1 MKIENLSIGIV
12 CGGFSNER
20 EISLRGA
27 QSIHQTLI
35 AKNINSRLIDI
46 RDKNEM
52 HDKKMYEGIDFA
64 LVMIHGKGGE
74 DGEVQEFLSSL
85 NIKFSGSDILGLKNS
100 YDKVLT
106 KQIWCEN
113 KINTP
118 QYVSDIFDWSDLP
131 DFLKKASKLVIKPS
145 KEGSSLGVSI
155 IKNNSENFSKA
166 IKHAKKYEGTPII
179 EEFIPGRELTISV
192 LGDLIC
198 DPIEIEAQEE
208 FYNFEA
214 KYNRTD
220 TSYSFPVFAED
231 KLAKLKKL
239 SKNAFDLLGC
249 DKWGRVDLIEYEDKF
264 FFIEVNT
271 VPGMTETSLVP
282 KSAEKEGLSF
292 YELIKKIIMDSID
305 N

>member
-1 MKIENLSIGIV
+1 MNIENLSIGIV

-27 QSIHQTLI
+27 RSIHKALI
-35 AKNINSRLIDI
+35 SKNINSRLIDI
-46 RDKNEM
+46 KDKKEM
-52 HDKKMYEGIDFA
+52 HDKKIYEGIDFA

-74 DGEVQEFLSSL
+74 DGQVQEFLSTL
-85 NIKFSGSDILGLKNS
+85 NIKFSGSDISGLKNS
-100 YDKVLT
+100 YDKILT
-106 KQIWCEN
+106 KRIWSDN
-113 KINTP
+113 KINIP
-118 QYVSDIFDWSDLP
+118 QHVSGIFEWSDLP
-131 DFLKKASKLVIKPS
+131 DFFKKTSKLVIKPS

-155 IKNNSENFSKA
+155 IKNDSENFSNA
-166 IKHAKKYEGTPII
+166 IKQAKKYEGVPIV

-192 LGDLIC
+192 LGGLIC
-198 DPIEIEAQEE
+198 DPIEIKAQEE

-220 TSYSFPVFAED
+220 TSYSFPIFAED
-231 KLAKLKKL
+231 KLAELKKL
-239 SKNAFDLLGC
+239 SKNAFDILGC
-249 DKWGRVDLIEYEDKF
+249 DKWGRVDLIECEDKF

-292 YELIKKIIMDSID
+292 YELIKKIIMYSID

>member
-1 MKIENLSIGIV
+1 L
-12 CGGFSNER
+12 
-20 EISLRGA
+20 IS
-27 QSIHQTLI
+27 
-35 AKNINSRLIDI
+35 KNINSRIIDI
-46 RDKNEM
+46 KDKNEM
-52 HDKKMYEGIDFA
+52 HDEKAYQGIDFA

-74 DGEVQEFLSSL
+74 DGEVQEFLTSL
-85 NIKFSGSDILGLKNS
+85 NIKFSGSDIEGLKNS

-106 KQIWCEN
+106 KQIWSEN

-118 QYVSDIFDWSDLP
+118 QYVSEIFDWSDLP
-131 DFLKKASKLVIKPS
+131 DFLKKTSKLVIKPS

-155 IKNNSENFSKA
+155 IKNDHENFSKA

-220 TSYSFPVFAED
+220 TSYIFPIFAED

-249 DKWGRVDLIEYEDKF
+249 NKWGRVDLIEYEDKF
-264 FFIEVNT
+264 YFIEVNT

>member
-1 MKIENLSIGIV
+1 MNIENLSIGII

-27 QSIHQTLI
+27 QSIYQELI
-35 AKNINSRLIDI
+35 SKNINSRLIDI
-46 RDKNEM
+46 KDKNEM
-52 HDKKMYEGIDFA
+52 YDKKIYEGIDFA
-64 LVMIHGKGGE
+64 LVMSHGKGGE
-74 DGEVQEFLSSL
+74 DGEVQEFLKSL

-100 YDKVLT
+100 YDKALT
-106 KQIWCEN
+106 KQIWSDN
-113 KINTP
+113 NINTP

-131 DFLKKASKLVIKPS
+131 DFLKKTSKQAIKPS
-145 KEGSSLGVSI
+145 KEGTRLGVSI

-166 IKHAKKYEGTPII
+166 IKDAKKYEGTPII

-231 KLAKLKKL
+231 KLVKLKKL
-239 SKNAFDLLGC
+239 AKNAFGLLGC
-249 DKWGRVDLIEYEDKF
+249 DKWGRVDLIEYENKF
-264 FFIEVNT
+264 YFIEVNT

>member
-1 MKIENLSIGIV
+1 MKIENLSIGII

-35 AKNINSRLIDI
+35 TKNINSRLIDI
-46 RDKNEM
+46 KDKNEM

-74 DGEVQEFLSSL
+74 DGEVQEFLSSM

-100 YDKVLT
+100 YDKVQT
-106 KQIWCEN
+106 KQIWSDN

-118 QYVSDIFDWSDLP
+118 QYVSDIFDWSNLP
-131 DFLKKASKLVIKPS
+131 DSLKKASKLVIKPS
-145 KEGSSLGVSI
+145 REGSSLGVSI
-155 IKNNSENFSKA
+155 IKNNSENFLKA
-166 IKHAKKYEGTPII
+166 IKHAKKYEGSPII
-179 EEFIPGRELTISV
+179 EEFIPGRELTIAV

-198 DPIEIEAQEE
+198 DPIEIEAQED

-220 TSYSFPVFAED
+220 TSYSFPLFAED

-249 DKWGRVDLIEYEDKF
+249 DKWGRVDLIEYEDQF

-282 KSAEKEGLSF
+282 KLAEKEGLSF

>member
-1 MKIENLSIGIV
+1 MKIENLSIGII

-35 AKNINSRLIDI
+35 TKNINSRLIDI
-46 RDKNEM
+46 KDKNEM

-74 DGEVQEFLSSL
+74 DGEVQEFLSSM

-100 YDKVLT
+100 YDKVQT
-106 KQIWCEN
+106 KQIWSDN

-118 QYVSDIFDWSDLP
+118 QYVSDIFDWSNLP
-131 DFLKKASKLVIKPS
+131 DSLKKASKLVIKPS
-145 KEGSSLGVSI
+145 REGSSLGVSI
-155 IKNNSENFSKA
+155 IKNNSENFLKA
-166 IKHAKKYEGTPII
+166 IKHAKKYEGSPII
-179 EEFIPGRELTISV
+179 EEFIPGRELTIAV

-198 DPIEIEAQEE
+198 DPIEIEAQED

-220 TSYSFPVFAED
+220 TSYSFPLFAED

-239 SKNAFDLLGC
+239 SKNAFDILGC
-249 DKWGRVDLIEYEDKF
+249 DKWGRVDLIEYEDQF

>member
-1 MKIENLSIGIV
+1 MKIENLNIGII

-27 QSIHQTLI
+27 RSIHQVLNS
-35 AKNINSRLIDI
+35 KNINSRLIDI
-46 RDKNEM
+46 KDKNEM
-52 HDKKMYEGIDFA
+52 HDKRMYKGIDFA
-64 LVMIHGKGGE
+64 FVMIHGKGGE

-100 YDKVLT
+100 YDKELT
-106 KQIWCEN
+106 KKIWSNC
-113 KINTP
+113 KIKTP
-118 QYVSDIFDWSDLP
+118 QYVSEIFDWSDLP
-131 DFLKKASKLVIKPS
+131 DFLKKTSKLVIKPS

-155 IKNNSENFSKA
+155 IKNNSKNFSKA
-166 IKHAKKYEGTPII
+166 IKHAKKYEGVPII
-179 EEFIPGRELTISV
+179 EEFISGRELTISV

-198 DPIEIEAQEE
+198 DPIEIKAQEE

-231 KLAKLKKL
+231 KLANLKML
-239 SKNAFDLLGC
+239 SKKAFDLLGC
-249 DKWGRVDLIEYEDKF
+249 SKWGRVDLIEHKDDF

-292 YELIKKIIMDSID
+292 FELIKKIIIDSID

>member
-1 MKIENLSIGIV
+1 MKIENLSIGII

-35 AKNINSRLIDI
+35 TKNINSRLIDI
-46 RDKNEM
+46 KDKNEM

-74 DGEVQEFLSSL
+74 DGEVQDFLSSM

-100 YDKVLT
+100 YDKVQT
-106 KQIWCEN
+106 KQIWSDN

-118 QYVSDIFDWSDLP
+118 QYVSDIFDWSNLP
-131 DFLKKASKLVIKPS
+131 DSLKKASKLVIKPS
-145 KEGSSLGVSI
+145 REGSSLGVSI
-155 IKNNSENFSKA
+155 IKNNSENFLKA
-166 IKHAKKYEGTPII
+166 IKHAKKYEGSPII
-179 EEFIPGRELTISV
+179 EEFIPGRELTIAV

-198 DPIEIEAQEE
+198 DPIEIEAQED

-249 DKWGRVDLIEYEDKF
+249 DKWGRVDLIEYKDKF

>member
-85 NIKFSGSDILGLKNS
+85 NIKFSGSDI
-100 YDKVLT
+100 
-106 KQIWCEN
+106 C
-113 KINTP
+113 
-118 QYVSDIFDWSDLP
+118 
-131 DFLKKASKLVIKPS
+131 
-145 KEGSSLGVSI
+145 SSLGVSI

-166 IKHAKKYEGTPII
+166 IKHAKKFEGTPII

-192 LGDLIC
+192 LGNLIC

-220 TSYSFPVFAED
+220 TSYSFPIFAED

-249 DKWGRVDLIEYEDKF
+249 DKWGRVDLIEYEEKF
-264 FFIEVNT
+264 YFIEVNT

-282 KSAEKEGLSF
+282 KSAEKEGLNF
-292 YELIKKIIMDSID
+292 FELIKKIIIDSID

>member
-1 MKIENLSIGIV
+1 MIQSINREKNSLYIGLTLLILSQIFFIAGSLLVNFLIILSIILY
-12 CGGFSNER
+12 FW
-20 EISLRGA
+20 
-27 QSIHQTLI
+27 
-35 AKNINSRLIDI
+35 
-46 RDKNEM
+46 
-52 HDKKMYEGIDFA
+52 
-64 LVMIHGKGGE
+64 
-74 DGEVQEFLSSL
+74 LSKWD
-85 NIKFSGSDILGLKNS
+85 NNLK
-100 YDKVLT
+100 
-106 KQIWCEN
+106 
-113 KINTP
+113 
-118 QYVSDIFDWSDLP
+118 
-131 DFLKKASKLVIKPS
+131 FLK
-145 KEGSSLGVSI
+145 EY
-155 IKNNSENFSKA
+155 
-166 IKHAKKYEGTPII
+166 KKIII

-220 TSYSFPVFAED
+220 TSYSFPVFAKD

-264 FFIEVNT
+264 YFIEVNT

-282 KSAEKEGLSF
+282 KSAEKEGLNF
-292 YELIKKIIMDSID
+292 FELIKKIIIDSID

>member
-1 MKIENLSIGIV
+1 MKIENLNIGIV

-20 EISLRGA
+20 EISLKGA

-52 HDKKMYEGIDFA
+52 HDKKMYDGIDFA

-85 NIKFSGSDILGLKNS
+85 NIKFSGSDISGLKNS

-106 KQIWCEN
+106 KQIWREN
-113 KINTP
+113 NINTP

-131 DFLKKASKLVIKPS
+131 DFLKKTSKLVIKPS

-166 IKHAKKYEGTPII
+166 IKHAKKFEGTPII
-179 EEFIPGRELTISV
+179 EESVSYTHLTLPTTHDV
-192 LGDLIC
+192 
-198 DPIEIEAQEE
+198 
-208 FYNFEA
+208 
-214 KYNRTD
+214 
-220 TSYSFPVFAED
+220 
-231 KLAKLKKL
+231 
-239 SKNAFDLLGC
+239 
-249 DKWGRVDLIEYEDKF
+249 
-264 FFIEVNT
+264 
-271 VPGMTETSLVP
+271 
-282 KSAEKEGLSF
+282 
-292 YELIKKIIMDSID
+292 
-305 N
+305 

>member
-1 MKIENLSIGIV
+1 MKIENLNIGII

-27 QSIHQTLI
+27 RSIHQVLNS
-35 AKNINSRLIDI
+35 KNINSRLIDI
-46 RDKNEM
+46 KDKNEM
-52 HDKKMYEGIDFA
+52 HDKRMYKGIDFA
-64 LVMIHGKGGE
+64 FVMIHGKGGE

-100 YDKVLT
+100 YDKELT
-106 KQIWCEN
+106 KQIWSNC
-113 KINTP
+113 KIKTP
-118 QYVSDIFDWSDLP
+118 QYVSEIFDWSDLP
-131 DFLKKASKLVIKPS
+131 DFLKKTSKLVIKPS

-155 IKNNSENFSKA
+155 IKNNSKNFSKA
-166 IKHAKKYEGTPII
+166 IKHAKKYEGVPII
-179 EEFIPGRELTISV
+179 EEFISGRELTISV

-198 DPIEIEAQEE
+198 DPIEIKAQEE

-231 KLAKLKKL
+231 KLANLKML
-239 SKNAFDLLGC
+239 SKKAFDLLGC
-249 DKWGRVDLIEYEDKF
+249 GKWGRVDLIEHKDDF

-292 YELIKKIIMDSID
+292 FELIKKIIIDSID

>member
-1 MKIENLSIGIV
+1 MKIENLRIGIV

-27 QSIHQTLI
+27 KSIHQELLS
-35 AKNINSRLIDI
+35 KKINSKLIDI
-46 RDKNEM
+46 KDKNEM
-52 HDKKMYEGIDFA
+52 HNEEMYKGIDFA

-74 DGEVQEFLSSL
+74 DGEVQGFLSSL
-85 NIKFSGSDILGLKNS
+85 NIKFSGSNILGLKNS
-100 YDKVLT
+100 YDKILT
-106 KQIWCEN
+106 KQIWSHN
-113 KINTP
+113 QINTP
-118 QYVSDIFDWSDLP
+118 QYVSEIYNWSDLP
-131 DFLKKASKLVIKPS
+131 DFLKKTSKLVIKPS

-155 IKNNSENFSKA
+155 INNNSENFLKA

-198 DPIEIEAQEE
+198 APIEIEAQEE

-220 TSYSFPVFAED
+220 TSYSFPVFAKE
-231 KLAKLKKL
+231 KLDVLKKL

-264 FFIEVNT
+264 YFIEVNT

-282 KSAEKEGLSF
+282 KSAQKEGLSF
-292 YELIKKIIMDSID
+292 YELIKKIIMESID

>member
-46 RDKNEM
+46 KDKNEM

-64 LVMIHGKGGE
+64 FVMIHGKGGE
-74 DGEVQEFLSSL
+74 DGEVQEFLSSM

-100 YDKVLT
+100 YDKVQT
-106 KQIWCEN
+106 KQIWSDN

-118 QYVSDIFDWSDLP
+118 QYVSDIFDWSNLP
-131 DFLKKASKLVIKPS
+131 DSLKKASKLVIKPS
-145 KEGSSLGVSI
+145 REGSSLGVSI
-155 IKNNSENFSKA
+155 IKNNSENFLKA
-166 IKHAKKYEGTPII
+166 IKHAKKYEGSPII
-179 EEFIPGRELTISV
+179 EEFIPGRELTIAV

-198 DPIEIEAQEE
+198 DPIEIEAQED

-220 TSYSFPVFAED
+220 TSYSFPLFAED

-239 SKNAFDLLGC
+239 SKNAFDILGC
-249 DKWGRVDLIEYEDKF
+249 DKWGRVDLIEYEDQF

-282 KSAEKEGLSF
+282 KLAEKEGLSF